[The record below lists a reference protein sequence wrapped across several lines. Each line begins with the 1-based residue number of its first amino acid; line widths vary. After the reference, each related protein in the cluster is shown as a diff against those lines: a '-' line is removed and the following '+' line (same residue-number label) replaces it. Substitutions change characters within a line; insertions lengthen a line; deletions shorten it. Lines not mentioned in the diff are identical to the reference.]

1 MQRIESLLSA
11 RLFQVPQ
18 LVNNRLFFMSN
29 LSGRNSLYAMNYGG
43 SVPEP
48 LLPPQTALQNPHLT
62 GGYSYYVFPK
72 IEKILVMIDQDGDEN
87 YQPMFVPINGDFPEP
102 AFGDTFKDFRV
113 FLGKCDT
120 RRNIAYLMAESNL
133 EQKTIAYQADL
144 ESGTLLKLGEGVWGP
159 YVDGV
164 NEDHTRI
171 ILTEGYTAG
180 DNVIFL
186 WSKESGDR
194 KLLYGTPI
202 DERVEGEEYPPLAI
216 HSSQFTPA
224 DGLLFTTAIFSDTYG
239 LGYLKLNDWDGNTP
253 EVKPVAVTRTVH
265 EGEGELESLEHLQD
279 NRYLVKYNIDGT
291 TWLYEGTF
299 DEEALR
305 MDLQAVI
312 CGKGELSHGV
322 LESVHYDE
330 SSDRFALSFST
341 ATSPTQIYTIDDHHR
356 LRVKRHTNERILGI
370 PQAWLS
376 PGEDA
381 SFLSYDGTR
390 ISARIYRPSE
400 ALDFSGPRPLIYYIH
415 GGPQSQERPDF
426 AWFSMPL
433 IQFLTLQGFAVFVPN
448 VRGSTGYGLNF
459 MKQVDRDW
467 GGRDRL
473 DHVHAMQEVLP
484 RDDRLDV
491 SRAGV
496 VGRSYGGYMTL
507 TLAGRHPQLWSAA
520 VDMFGP
526 YDLLTFSDRI
536 PETWKPYMA
545 KAVGDPVEDR
555 DFLVERSPRTYL
567 DQLGCPL
574 LVIQG
579 RNDPR
584 VVEQESRDLVEDL
597 RSKGKQIDYLVFENE
612 GHDVLKFENRVTCYN
627 AITDFF
633 KKHLQP

>member
-1 MQRIESLLSA
+1 MLRIESLLSA

-18 LVNNRLFFMSN
+18 LVQNRLFFMSN

-48 LLPPQTALQNPHLT
+48 LLPPHTALQNPHLT
-62 GGYSYYVFPK
+62 GGYSYFVFPK

-87 YQPMFVPINGDFPEP
+87 YQPMLIPIYGGFPEP
-102 AFGDTFKDFRV
+102 AFGDKFVDFRV
-113 FLGKCDT
+113 FLGKCDPE
-120 RRNIAYLMAESNL
+120 RNIAYFMADSIN
-133 EQKTIAYQADL
+133 EQKTIAYQANL
-144 ESGTLLKLGEGVWGP
+144 ETGALLKLGEGTWGP

-164 NEDHTRI
+164 NEDHTKV
-171 ILTEGYTAG
+171 ILTDGYTAG

-186 WSKESGDR
+186 WTQASRER
-194 KLLYGTPI
+194 TLLYGTPI
-202 DERVEGEEYPPLAI
+202 DDRIEGEEYPPLAI
-216 HSSQFTPA
+216 HSSQFTSG
-224 DGLLFTTAIFSDTYG
+224 DGLLFITAIFSDSYG
-239 LGYLKLNDWDGNTP
+239 LGYLKLHDSDGAFP
-253 EVKPVAVTRTVH
+253 EVKPVAITRTVH
-265 EGEGELESLEHLQD
+265 EGEGELESLEPLKD
-279 NRYLVKYNIDGT
+279 DRYLLRYNIDGSS
-291 TWLYEGTF
+291 WLYEGTF

-305 MDLQAVI
+305 MDLKAVM
-312 CGKGELSHGV
+312 CGQDQLANGV
-322 LESVHYDE
+322 LEAVHYDKP
-330 SSDRFALSFST
+330 SDRLALSFST
-341 ATSPTQIYTIDDHHR
+341 ATSPTQIYTIEDDHR
-356 LRVKRHTNERILGI
+356 MRVKRHTNERILGI
-370 PQAWLS
+370 PQEWLS

-381 SFLSYDGTR
+381 SFYSYDETR
-390 ISARIYRPSE
+390 ISARLYQPSE
-400 ALDFSGPRPLIYYIH
+400 KLGFKDPRPLVYYIH
-415 GGPQSQERPDF
+415 GGPQGQERPDF

-448 VRGSTGYGLNF
+448 VRGSSGYGLNF

-473 DHVHAMQEVLP
+473 DHVYAMQEVLP
-484 RDDRLDV
+484 KDQRLDV
-491 SRAGV
+491 SRTGV

-507 TLAGRHPQLWSAA
+507 MLAGRHPQLWSAA

-555 DFLVERSPRTYL
+555 DFLIERSPRSYL
-567 DQLGCPL
+567 DQLGCPM

-579 RNDPR
+579 KNDPR

-597 RSKGKQIDYLVFENE
+597 RSKGKQIEYLMFENE

-627 AITDFF
+627 SITDFF
-633 KKHLQP
+633 RNHLRP

>member
-1 MQRIESLLSA
+1 MLRIESLLSA

-18 LVNNRLFFMSN
+18 LVGDRLFFISN

-48 LLPPQTALQNPHLT
+48 LLPPHTALQNPHLA

-72 IEKILVMIDQDGDEN
+72 IDKILVMIDQDGDEN
-87 YQPMFVPINGDFPEP
+87 YQPMLIPINGGFPEP
-102 AFGDTFKDFRV
+102 AFGDTFSDFRV
-113 FLGKCDT
+113 FLGHCDPD
-120 RRNIAYLMAESNL
+120 RNIAYLIADSNQ
-133 EQKTIAYQADL
+133 EQKTTAFQANL
-144 ESGTLLKLGEGVWGP
+144 ENGVLLKLGEGTWGP

-164 NEDHTRI
+164 KEDHSEI

-186 WSKESGDR
+186 WTKASGER
-194 KLLYGTPI
+194 QLICGTPI

-216 HSSQFTPA
+216 QSCQFTPGN
-224 DGLLFTTAIFSDTYG
+224 GLLFITAFFSDSYG
-239 LGYLKLNDWDGNTP
+239 LGYLKVDGPAGETP
-253 EVKPVAVTRTVH
+253 DMKPVAITRIVH
-265 EGEGELESLEHLQD
+265 EGKGELEGFEHLKED
-279 NRYLVKYNIDGT
+279 RYLLRYNIDGA

-305 MDLQAVI
+305 VDLKAVI
-312 CGKGELSHGV
+312 CGQEDLSNGV
-322 LESVHYDE
+322 LDAFHFDKAG
-330 SSDRFALSFST
+330 DRFALSFST
-341 ATSPTQIYTIDDHHR
+341 ATSPTQIYTVEEDNR
-356 LRVKRHTNERILGI
+356 MAVTRHTNERILGI
-370 PQAWLS
+370 PQNWLS

-381 SFLSYDGTR
+381 SFHSYDDTR
-390 ISARIYRPSE
+390 ISARLYLPAE
-400 ALDFSGPRPLIYYIH
+400 TLGFEGPRPLVYYIH

-433 IQFLTLQGFAVFVPN
+433 IQFLTLQGFGVFVPN
-448 VRGSTGYGLNF
+448 VRGSSGYGLNF

-473 DHVHAMQEVLP
+473 DHVYAMQEVLP
-484 RDDRLDV
+484 NDKRLDA

-507 TLAGRHPQLWSAA
+507 MLSGRHPMLWAAA

-555 DFLVERSPRTYL
+555 DFLIERSPRTYL
-567 DQLGCPL
+567 DELGCPL
-574 LVIQG
+574 MVIQG
-579 RNDPR
+579 KNDPR

-597 RSKGKQIDYLVFENE
+597 RSKGKQIDYLMFENE

-627 AITDFF
+627 SITDFF
-633 KKHLQP
+633 KKHLRP

>member
-1 MQRIESLLSA
+1 MHRIESLLSA

-48 LLPPQTALQNPHLT
+48 LLPPHTALQNPHLT

-87 YQPMFVPINGDFPEP
+87 YQPMFIPITGGFPEP
-102 AFGDTFKDFRV
+102 AFGDTFVDFRV
-113 FLGKCDT
+113 FLGKCDPEL
-120 RRNIAYLMAESNL
+120 NIAYFMAESNL
-133 EQKTIAYQADL
+133 EQKTIAYQANL
-144 ESGTLLKLGEGVWGP
+144 ETGTLLNLGEGVWGP

-164 NEDHTRI
+164 NEDHTKV
-171 ILTEGYTAG
+171 ILTDGYTAG

-186 WSKESGDR
+186 WSKAGGDR

-202 DERVEGEEYPPLAI
+202 DKRIEGEEYPPLAI
-216 HSSQFTPA
+216 HSSQFTPG
-224 DGLLFTTAIFSDTYG
+224 DGLLFATAIFSDTYG
-239 LGYLKLNDWDGNTP
+239 LGYLKLSGQDGDTP
-253 EVKPVAVTRTVH
+253 EVKPVAITRTVH
-265 EGEGELESLEHLQD
+265 DGEGELEGLEHLAD
-279 NRYLVKYNIDGT
+279 DRYLVKYNIDGS

-299 DEEALR
+299 DEKVLR
-305 MDLQAVI
+305 MDLKAVV
-312 CGKGELSHGV
+312 CGRGELSNGV
-322 LESVHYDE
+322 LEAVHYDE
-330 SSDRFALSFST
+330 TSDRLALSFST

-356 LRVKRHTNERILGI
+356 LRVKRHTKERILGI
-370 PQAWLS
+370 PQEWLS

-381 SFLSYDGTR
+381 SFSSYDETR
-390 ISARIYRPSE
+390 ISARIYRPSG
-400 ALDFSGPRPLIYYIH
+400 ALGFADPRPLVYYIH
-415 GGPQSQERPDF
+415 GGPQGQERPDF
-426 AWFSMPL
+426 SWFSMPL
-433 IQFLTLQGFAVFVPN
+433 IQFLALQGFAVFVPN

-473 DHVHAMQEVLP
+473 DHVYAMQEVLP
-484 RDDRLDV
+484 NDNRLDV
-491 SRAGV
+491 SRSGV

-507 TLAGRHPQLWSAA
+507 MLAGRHPQLWSAA

-545 KAVGDPVEDR
+545 KAVGDPVDDR
-555 DFLVERSPRTYL
+555 DLLIERSPRTYL

-579 RNDPR
+579 KNDPR

-597 RSKGKQIDYLVFENE
+597 RSKGKQIDYLMFENE

-633 KKHLQP
+633 KKHLKP